1 MSRFT
6 ATRVLGF
13 LLALVASLQFSSAQS
28 WRHGGSDVPGLPPV
42 HSSSS
47 TPVRGDGVVAE
58 APKLHRGPVDPH
70 WIGRSSRFWY
80 RVDVPGGEEFMLV
93 DGERGT
99 REPAFDH
106 ARARIAIQEAKL
118 GPVTQTTLSPDARAL
133 RFRVDDG
140 AWTLNLDTYVVTPV
154 AKASVVKPA
163 GGADEES
170 GDNARTHG
178 ARSPDAKWEAFAR
191 DDNLW
196 LRELA
201 TKREFPLSVGGSPGH
216 TYRRDASRA
225 RLVNMRYDRADY
237 PASEPDVR
245 WSPDSRRLVA
255 MQTRVVPERR
265 VTLVESSPAD
275 QLQPKLSSYPYLKP
289 GDEIPVSRP
298 HLFDVAAERE
308 IPLDQ
313 SAQPNPWLL
322 DDVRW
327 APDSSRFTLLHNQR
341 GHQLR

>member
-1 MSRFT
+1 MSAAKPSR
-6 ATRVLGF
+6 AALWGLLL
-13 LLALVASLQFSSAQS
+13 LLAV
-28 WRHGGSDVPGLPPV
+28 W
-42 HSSSS
+42 
-47 TPVRGDGVVAE
+47 
-58 APKLHRGPVDPH
+58 
-70 WIGRSSRFWY
+70 
-80 RVDVPGGEEFMLV
+80 
-93 DGERGT
+93 
-99 REPAFDH
+99 
-106 ARARIAIQEAKL
+106 
-118 GPVTQTTLSPDARAL
+118 
-133 RFRVDDG
+133 
-140 AWTLNLDTYVVTPV
+140 
-154 AKASVVKPA
+154 
-163 GGADEES
+163 
-170 GDNARTHG
+170 
-178 ARSPDAKWEAFAR
+178 
-191 DDNLW
+191 
-196 LRELA
+196 ELA
-201 TKREFPLSVGGSPGH
+201 GQMQWVGQGALPAPSAILRQG
-216 TYRRDASRA
+216 Y
-225 RLVNMRYDRADY
+225 LDRADY